1 MGKSIDYVLF
11 MNSVKNI
18 IGVDYV
24 SNGSIMVEKF
34 KQDITNYKT
43 LLDFLKKISTYK
55 NTADYNYDI
64 A

>member
-11 MNSVKNI
+11 MNSIKNI